1 MIDTA
6 AFDALKAR
14 VNDLANGHARDE
26 ANRYTGE
33 SGYTAYQPAYARLP
47 SMVSKRRIQCAACS
61 RRLTAD
67 LVFEYVNANGK
78 RFVYCAREDCAAL

>member
-1 MIDTA
+1 MIDAPT
-6 AFDALKAR
+6 FERLKAR
-14 VNDLANGHARDE
+14 VNELANGHAHDV
-26 ANRYTGE
+26 AARYTSEAGF
-33 SGYTAYQPAYARLP
+33 TAYEPAHARLP
-47 SMVSKRRIQCAACS
+47 TQVSKRRVQCAACA